1 MKTIIISGS
10 SRRNGDTTKVAIK
23 LSELLNTE
31 IIHLIDFNISHYD
44 YEHKN
49 ADDDFLKVI
58 TKLISGYDT
67 FVFATPVYWY
77 SMSGIMKVF
86 FDRLSDLLTVEKDL
100 GRQLRGKN
108 MAIITSSIGNHLGD
122 NFWLPFKATADY
134 LDMNYL
140 ENTHTIAG
148 EDNTKAINAFAEFL
162 KK

>member
-10 SRRNGDTTKVAIK
+10 SRRNGDTTKVVTE

-49 ADDDFLKVI
+49 ADDDFLEI
-58 TKLISGYDT
+58 INKLISDYNT

-108 MAIITSSIGNHLGD
+108 MAVITSSIGNHLGD

-140 ENTHTIAG
+140 GNTHTIA
-148 EDNTKAINAFAEFL
+148 EENNTKTIINFIQFL
-162 KK
+162 K